1 MENITEDIWLNFGNK
16 LKSFIKSK
24 VQNETIAEDILQET
38 FIKIHS
44 NIDKLEDNT
53 KIQAWVYQIT
63 RNVIADHFRKTKK
76 TIDKSPDFLTDD
88 EEYAE
93 EFMTESIRDMVE
105 MMDNLPP
112 EYCEALC
119 LTELDGMSQKDYALK
134 SGISYTAAKSR
145 VQRARRKLK
154 DMLMK
159 CCHYQF
165 DKYGTVIGIYPV
177 NCCCCHG

>member
-63 RNVIADHFRKTKK
+63 RNVIADHFRKTKMGWK
-76 TIDKSPDFLTDD
+76 H
-88 EEYAE
+88 
-93 EFMTESIRDMVE
+93 
-105 MMDNLPP
+105 LPP
-112 EYCEALC
+112 PHLRNLTVKSVQGFYCL
-119 LTELDGMSQKDYALK
+119 QN
-134 SGISYTAAKSR
+134 
-145 VQRARRKLK
+145 
-154 DMLMK
+154 
-159 CCHYQF
+159 
-165 DKYGTVIGIYPV
+165 IGINRLLPNPAKLCKPYQTHPQ
-177 NCCCCHG
+177 NQGKS